1 MSESSVPI
9 DTIAGRRNEPDP
21 AGFAER
27 GVVVPFTTP
36 QLFGALLSRARPG
49 AEEELTL
56 PNFSGQPGQISL
68 SGTQLLQTPGL
79 TAHDRVLWQK
89 LKAIPQFSPEKLRDA
104 VINTAAEGWRG
115 RAAMAWAEDQKA
127 ADSTASR
134 RMFFLLLTDLIRRTE
149 LPAEAKVP
157 PEQESLIYLRPRIG
171 KAVAR
176 IAKRYSMTTEAVE
189 AAIEALAGLFRPL
202 GKRNDAITGYAR
214 TALAELESFI
224 KEIDQWLTPR
234 RDNIRGM
241 RAEFLLRK
249 ATLALGCARTAI
261 NELDRVSEDTTI
273 LLRAWQ
279 RDQASVLRRA
289 SRPLWL
295 LDGWDIIIAL
305 WRQSAPSDREASF
318 WEMSHLVPYLPKEV
332 EGWSGFPEGAS
343 KDRKERATSIKGV
356 DWRRFRPMEFIARNE
371 ALLTGTHG
379 TSLAAEAKK
388 LREAYLVQST
398 RSLTQ
403 AGHDGNDGADALSRI
418 SKRTS
423 LASDAVLQQVVAVLE
438 AVPSRAVLDP
448 IIEAARPRLKLLRP
462 PRPITFA
469 RILFMPFDGAVVP
482 LQEWGGNSAK
492 FPRPALQPIAD
503 AIREA
508 MGSEAQQISAN
519 LGGRN
524 FFDVL
529 QVDAAGRALWAEAAR
544 LAPTLALPNGIPSA
558 GLNAAQSQ
566 ELLAVAAAIWR
577 HAEPIWEAKLA
588 AFSGPSPEL
597 VIGALKEPAQEG
609 PAVFGMVLTSLL
621 HRAQSPGSV
630 LATAAKLSP
639 LAGSVAD
646 DKLTELERAPL
657 AGLPA
662 EDAVRAA
669 HLAEEYVMLLKELE
683 NAPAGYIKD
692 RRAAIRAMLGSL
704 ANLILETAQK
714 IYDRQFLPAL
724 QDPNGKRRA
733 AVVLNTEYIAR
744 ALRRLEDAGR
754 RAGASEA
761 LDRLQLAY
769 LQKLKASI
777 DALDGGGLQ
786 RQDVFRLAEILLGAE
801 KAMVL
806 ASPAA
811 KAAPRKKGALG

>member
-1 MSESSVPI
+1 MSASRDPKASDADRLHE
-9 DTIAGRRNEPDP
+9 ADP

-27 GVVVPFTTP
+27 GAFVPFTTP

-49 AEEELTL
+49 AEEELAL
-56 PNFSGQPGQISL
+56 PNFSGQPGRITR
-68 SGTQLLQTPGL
+68 SGVQLLETPGL

-89 LKAIPQFSPEKLRDA
+89 LQAIPQFSPEKLREA
-104 VINTAAEGWRG
+104 VINTAADGWRG
-115 RAAMAWAEDQKA
+115 RAAIAWAEEQKA
-127 ADSTASR
+127 ADSTVLR

-149 LPAEAKVP
+149 LPGEAKIP

-189 AAIEALAGLFRPL
+189 AAIEALASVFMPI
-202 GKRNDAITGYAR
+202 GKHHDAVTGHTR
-214 TALAELESFI
+214 LALTELESFI

-234 RDNIRGM
+234 RDNVRGM
-241 RAEFLLRK
+241 RAGFLLRK
-249 ATLALGCARTAI
+249 ATLALGCARAAI
-261 NELDRVSEDTTI
+261 NELDRVSEDITI

-318 WEMSHLVPYLPKEV
+318 WEMSHLVPHLPKEV
-332 EGWSGFPEGAS
+332 EGWSGFPEGAAQ
-343 KDRKERATSIKGV
+343 DRKERATSVKGA
-356 DWRRFRPMEFIARNE
+356 DWRRLRPLEFIARNE
-371 ALLTGTHG
+371 TLLTGTHG
-379 TSLAAEAKK
+379 STLAAESKK

-403 AGHDGNDGADALSRI
+403 AGNDGNDGADALSRI

-448 IIEAARPRLKLLRP
+448 IIEAARPRLKLLQP
-462 PRPITFA
+462 PRPITFT

-482 LQEWGGNSAK
+482 PAEWKAGGTK
-492 FPRPALQPIAD
+492 FPRSAMQPIAD
-503 AIREA
+503 ALREA
-508 MGSEAQQISAN
+508 MGPEAQHISAN

-529 QVDAAGRALWAEAAR
+529 QVDAAGRTLWAEAAR
-544 LAPTLALPNGIPSA
+544 LAPSLNLPDGLPSI
-558 GLNAAQSQ
+558 GLNAAQSR
-566 ELLAVAAAIWR
+566 ELLDVAAAIWR
-577 HAEPIWEAKLA
+577 HADAIWEAKLA

-597 VIGALKEPAQEG
+597 VIGALKGPAQEG
-609 PAVFGMVLTSLL
+609 PAVFGLALTSLL

-630 LATAAKLSP
+630 LATAARLSP
-639 LAGSVAD
+639 IAGNVAD
-646 DKLTELERAPL
+646 DKLTELQREPL
-657 AGLPA
+657 PSLPA
-662 EDAVRAA
+662 EDAMRAA
-669 HLAEEYVMLLKELE
+669 HIAEEFVALVKELE
-683 NAPAGYIKD
+683 TAPAGQIKD
-692 RRAAIRAMLGSL
+692 RRTVTRPLLIQFS
-704 ANLILETAQK
+704 NLIFETLSR

-724 QDPNGKRRA
+724 KDPNAKRRA
-733 AVVLNTEYIAR
+733 AIVLNIEYLAR

-754 RAGASEA
+754 RAGAFETF
-761 LDRLQLAY
+761 DQLQLAY
-769 LQKLKASI
+769 KQKLKASL

-786 RQDVFRLAEILLGAE
+786 RHDVFRFTEILLGSE
-801 KAMVL
+801 KAMIL
-806 ASPAA
+806 AAPPA
-811 KAAPRKKGALG
+811 KSAPRK